1 MLSLHWPWMLLLL
14 PLPWLVAAFAPAAAR
29 GDAITL
35 PLALSQLAGQHEQAR
50 KRPWL
55 ALLAWLALLIAA
67 SRPIWLG
74 EPVALPASGRDIVL
88 AVDLSGSMDERDI
101 AYQGRTVQRLAVVQ
115 AVAGEF
121 LQRRVGDRVGLV
133 LFGERAYLQSPLSL
147 DRPTTRQL
155 LDEAEVGLAGQK
167 TAIGDAI
174 GMAVKHLLAAGRN
187 DDKVVILL
195 TDGES
200 NAGHLS
206 PLKAA
211 ELAAQSGVRVHTIGF
226 SGEQTIRL
234 GPFVQSRQSPID
246 AQTLKRVAEATGGR
260 FFTAQSVAAL
270 EQIYALLDEIEPVE
284 VANLSFRPQTALFH
298 WPLGLALLLTLL
310 QLAPGVTQRWRE
322 QRA

>member
-1 MLSLHWPWMLLLL
+1 MLSLEWPWMLLLL
-14 PLPWLVAAFAPAAAR
+14 PLPWLIARFAPPAAR
-29 GDAITL
+29 GDAIEL
-35 PLALSQLAGQHEQAR
+35 PLSLTSLAGVEEQAR
-50 KRPWL
+50 QRPWI
-55 ALLAWLALLIAA
+55 ALLAWFALLIAA

-74 EPVALPASGRDIVL
+74 DPVALPASGRDIVL

-101 AYQGRTVQRLAVVQ
+101 SYQGRTVQRLAVVQ

-121 LQRRVGDRVGLV
+121 LERRVGDRVGLV

-174 GMAVKHLLAAGRN
+174 GMSVKHLLAAGRN

-200 NAGHLS
+200 NAGHLG

-246 AQTLKRVAEATGGR
+246 AQTLKRVAETTGGR

-284 VANLSFRPQTALFH
+284 VASLSFRPQTALFY
-298 WPLGLALLLTLL
+298 WPLSMALLLALL
-310 QLAPGVTQRWRE
+310 QLVPQLVLRWRE
-322 QRA
+322 RRA

>member
-1 MLSLHWPWMLLLL
+1 MLTLDWPWMLLCL
-14 PLPWLVAAFAPAAAR
+14 PLPWLVARFAPAAAQ
-29 GDAITL
+29 GDAIAL
-35 PLALSQLAGQHEQAR
+35 PLSLASLSRQHEQPR

-55 ALLAWLALLIAA
+55 ALLAWLTLLLAA
-67 SRPIWLG
+67 SRPVWLG

-121 LQRRVGDRVGLV
+121 LERRLGDRVGLV

-147 DRPTTRQL
+147 DRKTTRQL

-174 GMAVKHLLAAGRN
+174 GMSVKHLLAAGRN

-200 NAGHLS
+200 NAGNIS

-211 ELAAQSGVRVHTIGF
+211 ELAAQSNVRVHTIGF

-246 AQTLKRVAEATGGR
+246 AQTLKQVADATGGR

-284 VANLSFRPQTALFH
+284 VASLTFRPQTALFH
-298 WPLGLALLLTLL
+298 WPLSIALLLALLQLTPRLH
-310 QLAPGVTQRWRE
+310 QRWQERGV
-322 QRA
+322 